1 MRYLLDTNIVS
12 YYLRRS
18 LPALEERVN
27 DALKHRTIAI
37 SAITRAELRYGQVGM
52 TPEDRRRPLI
62 DSFFLRLPSVEWSN
76 EAADIYGPL
85 KDTLKRQGR
94 PIGDMDTLI
103 AAHALAE
110 KLILVTHNT
119 RHFENVPG
127 LKLEDWLAP
136 TAD

>member
-1 MRYLLDTNIVS
+1 
-12 YYLRRS
+12 
-18 LPALEERVN
+18 
-27 DALKHRTIAI
+27 
-37 SAITRAELRYGQVGM
+37 M